1 MNVPFVDLRANY
13 QSIKA
18 DADPAVMGV
27 MERCD
32 FILGKSVSDFEKS
45 FANYCGTQHCV
56 GVNSG
61 YSALELI
68 LRGYGI
74 GAGDEVITQA
84 NTFAAT
90 ALAIAMTGARPVLVD
105 VDEKT
110 YTMDPELLEDAI
122 TPATKAI
129 LPVHLYGQ
137 PADMDPIVKVA
148 RKHGLLVIE
157 DACQAH
163 GALYNGRRTGSLGDA
178 AAFSFYPAKNLGAFG
193 DGGAVVT
200 SDDYLAERITWLRNV
215 GQRGKNDHAV
225 KGFNHR
231 LDTIQA
237 AVLNVKLPHLDDWNT
252 GRGCAA
258 EIYGKAMAEMPVVT
272 PQAAPYAQHVYHLY
286 VIRVAGRDA
295 LADIMK
301 DAGVGTGVHY
311 PIPIHL
317 QEAFKDLGY
326 REGNFPVTE
335 KLAGEIL
342 SLPMYPEIQPEAV
355 QYVASIVRDHVMK
368 TA

>member
-13 QSIKA
+13 QSIKTDA
-18 DADPAVMGV
+18 DAAVMGV
-27 MERCD
+27 LERSD
-32 FILGKSVSDFEKS
+32 FILGKAVGEFEEAFAS
-45 FANYCGTQHCV
+45 FCGVKHCV
-56 GVNSG
+56 GVDSG
-61 YSALELI
+61 FSALEMI

-74 GAGDEVITQA
+74 GPGDEVITQA
-84 NTFAAT
+84 NTFSAT
-90 ALAIAMTGARPVLVD
+90 ALAIATVGARTVLVD

-110 YTMDPELLEDAI
+110 YTMDPALLEAAI

-137 PADMDPIVKVA
+137 PADMDPIVEVA

-178 AAFSFYPAKNLGAFG
+178 AAFSFYPAKNLGAYG

-200 SDDYLAERITWLRNV
+200 NDPTLTERIGWLRNV
-215 GQRGKNDHAV
+215 GQRAKNDHAV

-231 LDTIQA
+231 LDTLQA
-237 AVLNVKLPHLDDWNT
+237 AVLKVKLPHLDGWNQK
-252 GRGCAA
+252 RAA
-258 EIYGKAMAEMPVVT
+258 AVEVYQDALGDLPVIT
-272 PQAAPYAQHVYHLY
+272 PQKSPDVQHVYHLY
-286 VIRVAGRDA
+286 VVRAARRNL
-295 LADIMK
+295 LADCLK

-317 QEAFKDLGY
+317 QPAFADLGY
-326 REGNFPVTE
+326 DRGSFPVTE
-335 KLAGEIL
+335 KLCGQIL
-342 SLPMYPEIQPEAV
+342 SLPMYPEIQPESI
-355 QYVASIVRDHVMK
+355 QYVANTIREF
-368 TA
+368 TTN

>member
-13 QSIKA
+13 QSIKSDA
-18 DADPAVMGV
+18 DAAVSGV

-32 FILGKSVSDFEKS
+32 FILGKSVSEFEDA
-45 FANYCGTQHCV
+45 FADYCGTQHCV
-56 GVNSG
+56 GVDSG
-61 YSALELI
+61 FSALELI
-68 LRGYGI
+68 MRGYGI
-74 GAGDEVITQA
+74 GPGDEVITQA

-110 YTMDPELLEDAI
+110 YTMDPAQLEAAI

-148 RKHGLLVIE
+148 REHGLLVIE

-200 SDDYLAERITWLRNV
+200 NDDYLTERITWLRNV

-231 LDTIQA
+231 LDTMQA
-237 AVLNVKLPHLDDWNT
+237 AVLNVKLRHLDDWNA

-258 EIYGKAMAEMPVVT
+258 EDYGQALADLPVVT

-286 VIRVAGRDA
+286 VVRVAARDV
-295 LADIMK
+295 LAACMK
-301 DAGVGTGVHY
+301 EAGVGTGVHY

-317 QEAFKDLGY
+317 QESFQDLGY
-326 REGNFPVTE
+326 SEGSFPVTE

-342 SLPMYPEIQPEAV
+342 SLPMYPEIQTEAV
-355 QYVASIVRDHVMK
+355 QYVAGIVRDHVTK
-368 TA
+368 PA